1 MTTKLKWRL
10 SSLPTPDEVRAL
22 VIDEVITKDEARE
35 ILFSSETEQE
45 RDKKSLEAEIKF
57 LRELVEKLSNQ
68 QSTKIIETIKYIESP
83 YRRWDWYKPYEIWC
97 SSTPAMLSNITT
109 STGNF
114 KLNAISTNS
123 NVAGSNLA
131 MYNTTASFE
140 KPELFTKIK
149 TF

>member
-68 QSTKIIETIKYIESP
+68 QSTKIIETIKYI
-83 YRRWDWYKPYEIWC
+83 
-97 SSTPAMLSNITT
+97 
-109 STGNF
+109 
-114 KLNAISTNS
+114 
-123 NVAGSNLA
+123 
-131 MYNTTASFE
+131 
-140 KPELFTKIK
+140 
-149 TF
+149 